1 MMPMESAG
9 LLGALG
15 GIAELAKDAM
25 QRQPSSLPPG
35 SPGAVRTP
43 PRGQQP

>member
-1 MMPMESAG
+1 MPMESAG

-25 QRQPSSLPPG
+25 TRQPGGTNAPP
-35 SPGAVRTP
+35 PA
-43 PRGQQP
+43 PRAPRVSQS